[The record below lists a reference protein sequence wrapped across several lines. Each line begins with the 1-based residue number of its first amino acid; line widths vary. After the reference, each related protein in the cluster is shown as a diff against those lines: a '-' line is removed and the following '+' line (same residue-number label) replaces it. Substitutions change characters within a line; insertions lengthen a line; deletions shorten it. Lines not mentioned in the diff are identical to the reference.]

1 MNYQKI
7 TKEVEVNTRGGAT
20 ATGGSLSIG
29 DLERHG
35 TIYADKLVPFHA
47 VDTAV
52 VDVSTE
58 SASRPDPYGCEEGG
72 EEMICEN
79 VSYDASAS
87 FITSGAPQ
95 GYVVAQR
102 TISGYQSDIDC
113 IAVTIDGART
123 ELPKQEAP
131 FEGVEYFSVEPYS
144 ETPGNPSVIRSQNE
158 GYNYVSIY
166 AKAEDVSAGTHE
178 LAVEFC
184 TKA

>member
-1 MNYQKI
+1 MDYQKI

-47 VDTAV
+47 VETAV
-52 VDVSTE
+52 VNVSTE
-58 SASRPDPYGCEEGG
+58 SASRPDPYGCEDGG
-72 EEMICEN
+72 EEMNCEK
-79 VSYDASAS
+79 VSVDASAS

-95 GYVVAQR
+95 GYVVVQR
-102 TISGYQSDIDC
+102 TISGHQGDINC
-113 IAVTIDGART
+113 IAVTIDDVRT

-131 FEGVEYFSVEPYS
+131 FEGTEYFGVEPYS
-144 ETPGNPSVIRSQNE
+144 ETPGSPSVIRSQND
-158 GYNYVSIY
+158 YFSIF

-178 LAVEFC
+178 LIVEFC